1 MFDPLDLYD
10 SPVVGVTNNVVAPY
24 VTIGTSKVEV
34 DNIKT
39 PVEDDEEDIP
49 ITVLDLPTIRYAT
62 PNVILTVLRLL
73 RSDNQLNFKSDSD
86 CSVKIESAEEIEAYC
101 SKKEISKVCQAEIVD
116 WYANKWP
123 NSLLNTLSK
132 IINKI
137 PNLKTTES
145 TDKLLSYYTSIIR
158 YCEQHSYTTEKDV
171 TILEMILKEASLRI
185 SESCGRTA
193 FPSMHRDFQFNN
205 LRTVIKL
212 FEPSMTADNLGWKT
226 WGASMVLSQ
235 TLVEDDKHFDFSSLV
250 DLKKQGKLR
259 VLELGSGTGLVG
271 IAWAMKW
278 KELQENNTNSDSKL
292 DVEIYLTDL
301 PDIVDNLKKNVTNN
315 NLDGWAFADVLD
327 WTDPS
332 SFIEKYGADK
342 FDVILVADPI
352 YSPDH
357 PRWVVN
363 MMDKFL
369 KEDGICHFQIPIR
382 NKYARERELLIELLE
397 ENKFA
402 IIDSKYEEG
411 NDDWGLVKYLYR
423 KIIRKK

>member
-10 SPVVGVTNNVVAPY
+10 SPVVVVTENVVQPY
-24 VTIGTSKVEV
+24 IATGTSKFDVENRN
-34 DNIKT
+34 DT
-39 PVEDDEEDIP
+39 LEDDEEDMP

-86 CSVKIESAEEIEAYC
+86 SGIKIESAQDIEEFC
-101 SKKEISKVCQAEIVD
+101 NKKEISKVCQAEIVD
-116 WYANKWP
+116 WYVNKWP

-132 IINKI
+132 IIYKI
-137 PNLKTTES
+137 SNLKTTES

-158 YCEQHSYTTEKDV
+158 YCEQHNQTTGKDV
-171 TILEMILKEASLRI
+171 VTLDLILKEASLRI

-205 LRTVIKL
+205 LQTVIKL

-235 TLVEDDKHFDFSSLV
+235 ILVEDDKNFDFSSFV

-278 KELQENNTNSDSKL
+278 KELQENNDNGTNNVDM
-292 DVEIYLTDL
+292 EIYLTDL

-332 SFIEKYGADK
+332 SFTEQYGSEK
-342 FDVILVADPI
+342 FDIILVADPI

-369 KEDGICHFQIPIR
+369 KEDGVCHFQIPIR
-382 NKYARERELLIELLE
+382 NKYAREREVLIEFLE
-397 ENKFA
+397 ENKFD
-402 IIDSKYEEG
+402 IIESKYEEG

-423 KIIRKK
+423 KIIRRK